1 MPAPISIIIPTLNS
15 ETDLYETLGSLF
27 EGIENELIRE
37 LIISD
42 GGSTDKTKAIA
53 HEVGAILIEGS
64 CGRGLQISKGVDKS
78 RSDWILILH
87 ADTSLSLD
95 WSVNLLQKIDRNF
108 AYHFKLKFKSKSLFA
123 RILEYWVQIRSKFL
137 GLPYGDQ
144 GLLIHRDL
152 LNTLGGFPKIPLME
166 DIALARK
173 LKSETKS
180 LDILAYTSA
189 EKYHKNGWF
198 RQSVLNFFLLIQYL
212 LGKDPH
218 QLFKVYYKN

>member
-15 ETDLYETLGSLF
+15 ETDLYETLESLF
-27 EGIENELIRE
+27 EGIRNNLIRE

-42 GGSTDKTKAIA
+42 GGSTDKTKLIA
-53 HEVGAILIEGS
+53 DEVGAIVVDGPN
-64 CGRGLQISKGVDKS
+64 GRGLQIGKGIDKS
-78 RSDWILILH
+78 QGDWILILH

-95 WSVNLLQKIDRNF
+95 WSVDLLQKIDRNF
-108 AYHFKLKFKSKSLFA
+108 AYYFKLKFKSKSPFA
-123 RILEYWVQIRSKFL
+123 RILEYWIQIRSKFL

-173 LKSETKS
+173 LKSGTKS
-180 LDILAYTSA
+180 LDILAHTSA
-189 EKYHKNGWF
+189 EKYHKNGWL
-198 RQSVLNFFLLIQYL
+198 RQSMINFFLLIRYF
-212 LGKDPH
+212 LGEDPH
-218 QLFKVYYKN
+218 QLFKVYYNN

>member
-15 ETDLYETLGSLF
+15 EADLYETLGSLF
-27 EGIENELIRE
+27 EGIENQIIRE

-42 GGSTDKTKAIA
+42 GGSTDKTKSIA
-53 HEVGAILIEGS
+53 HEVGAVFIEGS

-78 RSDWILILH
+78 RGDWILILH
-87 ADTSLSLD
+87 ADTSLSLH
-95 WSVNLLQKIDRNF
+95 WSIKFLQKIDRNF

>member
-1 MPAPISIIIPTLNS
+1 MPAPFSIIIPTLNS
-15 ETDLYETLGSLF
+15 ETELCETLRSLF
-27 EGIENELIRE
+27 EGIENNLITE

-42 GGSTDKTKAIA
+42 GGSTDNTKKIA
-53 HEVGAILIEGS
+53 NEVGAVLVEGP
-64 CGRGLQISKGVDKS
+64 CGRGLQISKGIEKS
-78 RSDWILILH
+78 QGDWILILH
-87 ADTSLSLD
+87 ADTILSLD
-95 WSVNLLQKIDRNF
+95 WSIKLLQKIDKNF
-108 AYHFKLKFKSKSLFA
+108 AYYFKLKFKSKSPFA

-152 LNTLGGFPKIPLME
+152 LNNSGGYPKIPLME

-173 LKSETKS
+173 LKRKTKS
-180 LDILAYTSA
+180 LGILAQTSA
-189 EKYHKNGWF
+189 EKYHKNGWL
-198 RQSVLNFFLLIQYL
+198 RQSMINFFLLAQYL

>member
-27 EGIENELIRE
+27 EGIENNLIRE

-42 GGSTDKTKAIA
+42 GGSNDKTKPIA
-53 HEVGAILIEGS
+53 YGVGAILIEGPCS
-64 CGRGLQISKGVDKS
+64 RGLQIRKGVDKS
-78 RSDWILILH
+78 RGDWILILH

-95 WSVNLLQKIDRNF
+95 WSVNLLQNIDRNF

-152 LNTLGGFPKIPLME
+152 LNNSGGYPKITLME

-173 LKSETKS
+173 LKRKTKS
-180 LDILAYTSA
+180 LGILAQTGA
-189 EKYHKNGWF
+189 EKYHKNGWL
-198 RQSVLNFFLLIQYL
+198 RQSMINFFLLAQYL

>member
-27 EGIENELIRE
+27 EGIENNLIRE

-42 GGSTDKTKAIA
+42 GGSNDKTKSIA
-53 HEVGAILIEGS
+53 YGVGAILIEGPCS
-64 CGRGLQISKGVDKS
+64 RGLQIRKGVDKS
-78 RSDWILILH
+78 RGDWILILH

-95 WSVNLLQKIDRNF
+95 WSVDLLQKIDRNF
-108 AYHFKLKFKSKSLFA
+108 AYHFKLKFKSKSPFA
-123 RILEYWVQIRSKFL
+123 RILECWAQMRSNFL

-152 LNTLGGFPKIPLME
+152 LNTTEGFPKIPLME
-166 DIALARK
+166 DIALARQ
-173 LKSETKS
+173 LKGKFKP
-180 LDILAYTSA
+180 LDIVAKTSA
-189 EKYHKNGWF
+189 EKYHKNGWL

-212 LGKDPH
+212 SGKDPH
-218 QLFKVYYKN
+218 QLFRVYYRN

>member
-1 MPAPISIIIPTLNS
+1 MPAPISIIIPTLNC

-27 EGIENELIRE
+27 EGIENDLIRE

-42 GGSTDKTKAIA
+42 GGSADKTKSIA
-53 HEVGAILIEGS
+53 YEVGAVFIEGPTS
-64 CGRGLQISKGVDKS
+64 RGLQISKGIDKS
-78 RSDWILILH
+78 RADWILILH

-123 RILEYWVQIRSKFL
+123 RILEYWVQVRSKFF

-152 LNTLGGFPKIPLME
+152 LNAIGGFPKIPLME

-173 LKSETKS
+173 LKSKTKS
-180 LDILAYTSA
+180 LDILAHTSA
-189 EKYHKNGWF
+189 EKYHNNGWF
-198 RQSVLNFFLLIQYL
+198 RQSVLNFFLLIQYF
-212 LGKDPH
+212 LGKDSS
-218 QLFKVYYKN
+218 QLSKAYYKN

>member
-1 MPAPISIIIPTLNS
+1 MPAPVSIIIPTLNS
-15 ETDLYETLGSLF
+15 ETDLHETLGSLF
-27 EGIENELIRE
+27 EGIKNNLIRE

-42 GGSTDKTKAIA
+42 GGSTDKTKLIA
-53 HEVGAILIEGS
+53 DEAGAVVVDGPN
-64 CGRGLQISKGVDKS
+64 GRGLQISNGIDKS
-78 RSDWILILH
+78 NGDWILILH

-123 RILEYWVQIRSKFL
+123 RILEYWVQIRSNFL

-152 LNTLGGFPKIPLME
+152 INTLGGFPKIPLME

-173 LKSETKS
+173 LKSGSKS
-180 LDILAYTSA
+180 LDILAHTSA
-189 EKYHKNGWF
+189 EKFHKNGWL
-198 RQSVLNFFLLIQYL
+198 RQSMINFFLLIRYL
-212 LGKDPH
+212 LGEDPY

>member
-1 MPAPISIIIPTLNS
+1 MPARISIIIPTLNS

-42 GGSTDKTKAIA
+42 GGSTDKTKSIA
-53 HEVGAILIEGS
+53 HEVGAVLIEGC

-78 RSDWILILH
+78 RGDWILILH

-95 WSVNLLQKIDRNF
+95 WSVDLLQKIDRNF

-198 RQSVLNFFLLIQYL
+198 RQSVLNFFLFIQYL
-212 LGKDPH
+212 LGKE
-218 QLFKVYYKN
+218 LFKVYYKN

>member
-15 ETDLYETLGSLF
+15 ETDLRETLVSLF
-27 EGIENELIRE
+27 EGIENSLIRE

-42 GGSTDKTKAIA
+42 GGSTDKTKSIA
-53 HEVGAILIEGS
+53 YDVGAVLIEGPCS
-64 CGRGLQISKGVDKS
+64 RGLQISKGVDKS
-78 RSDWILILH
+78 RGDWILILH

-95 WSVNLLQKIDRNF
+95 WSVNLRQKIDRDF
-108 AYHFKLKFKSKSLFA
+108 AYYFKLKFKSKSSFA

-152 LNTLGGFPKIPLME
+152 LNDLGGFPKIPLME
-166 DIALARK
+166 DVALARK
-173 LKSETKS
+173 LKNKTKS
-180 LDILAYTSA
+180 LQILAHTSA
-189 EKYHKNGWF
+189 EKYHKNGWL
-198 RQSVLNFFLLIQYL
+198 RQIMINFYLLAHYF

-218 QLFKVYYKN
+218 QLYEVYYKN

>member
-27 EGIENELIRE
+27 EGIENELISE

-42 GGSTDKTKAIA
+42 GGSTDKTKSIA
-53 HEVGAILIEGS
+53 HDVGAVLIEGS

-78 RSDWILILH
+78 RGDWILILH

-152 LNTLGGFPKIPLME
+152 LNDLGGFPKIPLME
-166 DIALARK
+166 DVALARK
-173 LKSETKS
+173 LKNKTKS
-180 LDILAYTSA
+180 LQILAHTSA
-189 EKYHKNGWF
+189 EKYHKNGWL
-198 RQSVLNFFLLIQYL
+198 RQIMINFYLLAHYF

-218 QLFKVYYKN
+218 QLYEVYYKN

>member
-15 ETDLYETLGSLF
+15 ETELYETLGSLF

-42 GGSTDKTKAIA
+42 GGSTDKTKSIA
-53 HEVGAILIEGS
+53 HEVGAVLIEGS
-64 CGRGLQISKGVDKS
+64 CGRGLQISRGVDKS
-78 RSDWILILH
+78 RGDWILILH

-95 WSVNLLQKIDRNF
+95 WSVDLLQKIDRNF
-108 AYHFKLKFKSKSLFA
+108 AYHFKLKFKSKSPFA
-123 RILEYWVQIRSKFL
+123 RILECWAQMRSNFL

-152 LNTLGGFPKIPLME
+152 LNTTEGYPKIPLME

-173 LKSETKS
+173 LKSKTKS
-180 LDILAYTSA
+180 VGILAQTGA
-189 EKYHKNGWF
+189 EKYHKNGWL
-198 RQSVLNFFLLIQYL
+198 RQSMINFFLLAQYL

>member
-27 EGIENELIRE
+27 EGIENNLIRE

-42 GGSTDKTKAIA
+42 GGSNDKTKSIA
-53 HEVGAILIEGS
+53 YGVGAILIEGPCS
-64 CGRGLQISKGVDKS
+64 RGLQIRKGVDES
-78 RSDWILILH
+78 RGDWILILH

-95 WSVNLLQKIDRNF
+95 WSVDLLQKIDRNF
-108 AYHFKLKFKSKSLFA
+108 AYHFKLKFKSKSPFA
-123 RILEYWVQIRSKFL
+123 RILECWAQMRSNFL

-152 LNTLGGFPKIPLME
+152 LNTTEGFPKIPLME
-166 DIALARK
+166 DIALARQ
-173 LKSETKS
+173 LKGKIKP
-180 LDILAYTSA
+180 LDIVAKTSA
-189 EKYHKNGWF
+189 EKYHKNGWL

-212 LGKDPH
+212 SGKDPH
-218 QLFKVYYKN
+218 QLFRVYYRN